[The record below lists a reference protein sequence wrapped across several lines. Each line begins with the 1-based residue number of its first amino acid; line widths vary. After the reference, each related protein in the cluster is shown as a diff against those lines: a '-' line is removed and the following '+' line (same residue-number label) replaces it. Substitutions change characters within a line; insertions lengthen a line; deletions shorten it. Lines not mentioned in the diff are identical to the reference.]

1 MGGVP
6 PWGGGRVG
14 HGPLRTI
21 LSAPQDRH
29 LRRSDSDSQHQQTPH
44 IGSAPQDRVPHGPPE
59 SAPSTRVAHVQE
71 PARVL

>member
-21 LSAPQDRH
+21 LWPVPRRQARPVPPESTPSARP
-29 LRRSDSDSQHQQTPH
+29 TPR
-44 IGSAPQDRVPHGPPE
+44 IGSAPQDLVPP
-59 SAPSTRVAHVQE
+59 
-71 PARVL
+71 